1 MNSLTLAIAVVIA
14 VALLG
19 LVLRR
24 AAMNTPAMAAPQPD
38 PLDRPDEDA
47 PPDAFDE
54 LLEPA
59 EVAALTSDGWAFLPT
74 RDPDRVAVVPP
85 REPED
90 PGAPPARRPVRTGA
104 ESLVRGELIAAR
116 VRRGA
121 PDHDPWRLE
130 ALGRE
135 SEYQSWRF
143 ETEQAARAA
152 LDLIERCVVEPPRDE
167 DGEIVPA
174 TDADFAAARREQE
187 AIEAELA
194 SLPEPEDEPPKG
206 FLG

>member
-1 MNSLTLAIAVVIA
+1 MNSMTLAVVVVIA

-19 LVLRR
+19 LLLRR
-24 AAMNTPAMAAPQPD
+24 AAVNTPAPLTPPPD

-47 PPDAFDE
+47 PADEFDD
-54 LLEPA
+54 LFQPA
-59 EVAALTSDGWAFLPT
+59 EVAALTSEGWAFLPT
-74 RDPDRVAVVPP
+74 RDPDRVDLVPP
-85 REPED
+85 READE
-90 PGAPPARRPVRTGA
+90 PGVPRPKHARPGV
-104 ESLVRGELIAAR
+104 EHLVRGELIAAR

-152 LDLIERCVVEPPRDE
+152 LDLIERCVVDPPRDE
-167 DGEIVPA
+167 DGEIVRP
-174 TDADFAAARREQE
+174 TDADFESARREQE

-194 SLPEPEDEPPKG
+194 SLPEPDDEPPRG
-206 FLG
+206 FTG